1 MLMVDVDFFKR
12 YNDTYGHPAGDAC
25 LIKVSEILA
34 RVAQH
39 HAGIAARLG
48 GEEFGLLLPGR
59 TLDQAICAGNDL
71 CEGVRDAGIKHR
83 ASTVASFV
91 TISVGAAQVWPAHD
105 SDPQELVGQADQA
118 LYQAKEGG
126 RDRVCTA
133 RGQEVKNGHS
143 MPMPLLSAEEAAP
156 VEPVAPADCHPQRE
170 TYAQILR
177 SQLRWLR
184 FPAEQEAEYRLHQ
197 AEGRRQHLMNMSVL
211 GLVIYQIYVVS
222 SRAMFPDV
230 QSNALFM
237 LLGLGIMLLMLS
249 VGSYK
254 LTGLS
259 SFRREALFSFG
270 TSVVALMSLWILSQ
284 SLQLS
289 ALSFA
294 TSLALIPLFAGVG
307 ARQPFWFTCVPAV
320 MTCLGSIFLLK
331 PVGATQNLV
340 FHDSVLMIVNNT
352 AFTLILA
359 YTLEYGA
366 RRNWLLSNVERLQRQ
381 ELMAAT
387 QRLHELSTQDPLT
400 GISNRRQF
408 DNDFERLS
416 DKCMQDERPLAM
428 LLIDVDFFKL
438 YNDGYG
444 HSAGDGCLK
453 VVAATISQVALAA
466 HALPARIGGEEFG
479 ILMQGCDIN
488 QILALG
494 EQVCSAMRKAAI
506 EHRYSKVPGHQIVT
520 VSVGAASM
528 MPVKGTDR
536 LALIAMADDALYQ
549 AKKLGRNRVTAM
561 CAS

>member
-1 MLMVDVDFFKR
+1 MVDVDFFKR

-444 HSAGDGCLK
+444 HSAGDG
-453 VVAATISQVALAA
+453 
-466 HALPARIGGEEFG
+466 
-479 ILMQGCDIN
+479 
-488 QILALG
+488 
-494 EQVCSAMRKAAI
+494 
-506 EHRYSKVPGHQIVT
+506 
-520 VSVGAASM
+520 
-528 MPVKGTDR
+528 
-536 LALIAMADDALYQ
+536 
-549 AKKLGRNRVTAM
+549 
-561 CAS
+561 